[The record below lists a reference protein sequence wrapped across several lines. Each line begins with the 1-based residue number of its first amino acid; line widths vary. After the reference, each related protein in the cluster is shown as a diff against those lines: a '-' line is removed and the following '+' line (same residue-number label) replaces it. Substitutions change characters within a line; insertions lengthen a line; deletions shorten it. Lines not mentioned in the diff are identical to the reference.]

1 MKQEK
6 ETATRITNESM
17 IQLIHNKDVKITARI
32 TNESIQLIM
41 VEKYQKKKIRR
52 PASTLNL

>member
-41 VEKYQKKKIRR
+41 VEKY
-52 PASTLNL
+52 